1 MSTAFVRH
9 KRRFRSELRPIFA
22 MLQSKRSNMADVEWE
37 SLVRQTLSHVN
48 LNPAEYLGTDL
59 PDGTVIS
66 DVLAEIEREF
76 LKDVRTFR

>member
-1 MSTAFVRH
+1 
-9 KRRFRSELRPIFA
+9 
-22 MLQSKRSNMADVEWE
+22 MADVEWE
-37 SLVRQTLSHVN
+37 SLVRHTLSNVN